1 MAQTTP
7 TTMFEIT
14 VETEFCA
21 AHALLISGIREA
33 RHGHNFRVRVT
44 VSGAQ
49 LDSDGLLCDFH
60 LVKEVLEEIVS
71 PLSSVDL
78 NETPPFDR
86 VNPSAEE
93 IARHIGDTMAER
105 LDEGLSPHAR
115 VDRVEVT
122 ESTRCWATYRR

>member
-1 MAQTTP
+1 MVQEGAS
-7 TTMFEIT
+7 MFEIT

-44 VSGAQ
+44 VAGEK
-49 LDSDGLLCDFH
+49 LDTDGLLCDFH
-60 LVKEVLEEIVS
+60 LVKEVLGDILTPFS
-71 PLSSVDL
+71 NSDL

-93 IARHIGDTMAER
+93 IARHIGETMGER

-115 VDRVEVT
+115 VASVEVT
-122 ESTRCWATYRR
+122 ETTGCWATYRR